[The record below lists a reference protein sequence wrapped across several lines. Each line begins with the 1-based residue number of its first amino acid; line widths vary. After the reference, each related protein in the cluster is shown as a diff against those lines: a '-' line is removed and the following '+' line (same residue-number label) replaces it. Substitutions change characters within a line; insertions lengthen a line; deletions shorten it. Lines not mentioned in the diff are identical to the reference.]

1 MNLLRAPARL
11 VAHTVWLRVACS
23 GAYGPRPHRRLQA
36 ALMRYLHG
44 TGITPCVLP
53 TRVGLFGTGR
63 PILPQDWSSVIGWLL
78 GQPEV
83 VFVHREF
90 PRTRRETVQALTTL
104 ARRQKLTSYPGLAQT
119 WDAAFPE
126 LPEITPEEV
135 LWQVEDVW
143 LRLAACV
150 PVIVETDPV
159 YEDQSTLRFR
169 GLVTSGA
176 DEILEKALLDPALY
190 RWRADG
196 RAGTFVEAIDVEDDD
211 VLLRLTPMRAVR
223 RWEDG
228 ATLVWRVMGLT
239 RQLGFATWGTTGPS
253 SP

>member
-23 GAYGPRPHRRLQA
+23 SAYGPRPHRRLQA

-44 TGITPCVLP
+44 SGITPCVLP

-63 PILPQDWSSVIGWLL
+63 PILPQDWSSVIGWML

-90 PRTRRETVQALTTL
+90 PRTRQETVQAQANP
-104 ARRQKLTSYPGLAQT
+104 ARRLKPVSYPGLAQT

-150 PVIVETDPV
+150 PVIVEADPV
-159 YEDQSTLRFR
+159 CEDQSTLRFR
-169 GLVTSGA
+169 GLVSSGA
-176 DEILEKALLDPALY
+176 DEFLEKALLDPALY
-190 RWRADG
+190 RWRAGG

-211 VLLRLTPMRAVR
+211 VLLRLTPMRVLR

-228 ATLVWRVMGLT
+228 ATLVWRVMGVV
-239 RQLGFATWGTTGPS
+239 RQLRLVDWGS
-253 SP
+253 

>member
-23 GAYGPRPHRRLQA
+23 SAYGPRPHRRLQA

-90 PRTRRETVQALTTL
+90 PRTRRDMVQPQAAH
-104 ARRQKLTSYPGLAQT
+104 ARRNTLLSYPGPTLR
-119 WDAAFPE
+119 WDAAYPE
-126 LPEITPEEV
+126 RPEVTPEEV

-159 YEDQSTLRFR
+159 YEDQSTLRFK
-169 GLVTSGA
+169 GLAAYGV
-176 DEILEKALLDPALY
+176 EELLERAVLDPGFY
-190 RWRADG
+190 RWRAG
-196 RAGTFVEAIDVEDDD
+196 GCAGTFVEAIDVEDDD
-211 VLLRLTPMRAVR
+211 VLVRLTPMRVVR
-223 RWEDG
+223 RWDG
-228 ATLVWRVMGLT
+228 GDSLVWRVLSVL
-239 RQLGFATWGTTGPS
+239 RQLRSVGWISRPR
-253 SP
+253 

>member
-23 GAYGPRPHRRLQA
+23 SAYGPRPHRRLQA

-90 PRTRRETVQALTTL
+90 PRTRRETVSAKAAN
-104 ARRQKLTSYPGLAQT
+104 ARQHKPLSYPGLTPT
-119 WDAAFPE
+119 WNPTSPE
-126 LPEITPEEV
+126 LPEVTPEEV
-135 LWQVEDVW
+135 LWQIEDVW

-150 PVIVETDPV
+150 PVTVETDPV
-159 YEDQSTLRFR
+159 YEDQSTLRFK
-169 GLVTSGA
+169 GLVACGV
-176 DEILEKALLDPALY
+176 EELLEKAVLDPGLY
-190 RWRADG
+190 RWRAGG

-211 VLLRLTPMRAVR
+211 VLVRLTPMRVVR
-223 RWEDG
+223 RWEEGDS
-228 ATLVWRVMGLT
+228 LVWRILSVL
-239 RQLGFATWGTTGPS
+239 RQLRSVGWI
-253 SP
+253 SPPR